1 MIPARNSQSDDSD
14 TTDCEE
20 INIPPSED
28 ETYCSSSAPS
38 LDSSLDR
45 MNLLDSD
52 GSEHDAPISPALQNA
67 PTISITNDLPSSSMM
82 QDIPFSPVLQAVFPS
97 ENETN
102 YNSIPSL
109 SSIPLLP
116 SPAVQSPLSL
126 QPTPN
131 TSQHLQ
137 KQITTRSV
145 RRERNN
151 RPRLVAKRNKRIPI
165 NFKWKKTRFI
175 HGATVEA
182 MPFSH
187 PPAEVPSPRQY
198 FALFFSDEIISD
210 IVTQTNMYSVQ
221 QIGRSI
227 NVTAKDIEE
236 FVAIHVIMGVVR
248 MPCYLDY
255 WSTQLRYAPVAD
267 IMPIKKYQLIRRFL
281 HFVDSNEESSDRF
294 QKVRPVVEKVRLN
307 CLLSAEEENQ
317 FSIDE
322 MTLPYKGKKAGNR
335 RQYNA
340 KKPKKWGFK
349 AFVRS
354 GVSGYIYDVLL
365 YGGDDTFRNIQF
377 TDREETLGFGGKVV
391 VALCQSIKNR
401 PCFVYFDNYY
411 TSLELVVY
419 LRNELGIFSLG
430 TIKSNRLRGC
440 QNVLDDDKKM
450 KKRGRGSFSQIVCN
464 ENKIAVVKWF
474 DNKPVTLVSSFADS
488 YPVTKIKRYSKDH
501 KAKIEIDCP
510 KVVRHYNTHMGGVD
524 LSDMLIALYRTQ
536 MKTRRW
542 YMGIFA
548 QILDIS
554 INNGWLLYRRHC
566 AQKNVKKV
574 LSLKDFRCHIYF
586 SLISKEVVERSDVAG
601 PSLKIKK
608 PVKSRPIDEIRYD
621 GMGHLPNLES
631 RGRCRV
637 CKDGQSTVMCIKC
650 NVRLCLTKKRN
661 CFYDFHVKK

>member
-1 MIPARNSQSDDSD
+1 MQVLQRARSKRILALIPARNSQSDDSD

-20 INIPPSED
+20 INEIPSED
-28 ETYCSSSAPS
+28 ETHCSSSTPS
-38 LDSSLDR
+38 LDSSLER
-45 MNLLDSD
+45 MNLFDSD
-52 GSEHDAPISPALQNA
+52 GSDHDAPMSPALQNA
-67 PTISITNDLPSSSMM
+67 PTVSITKELPSSVMM

-97 ENETN
+97 ENVTD

-151 RPRLVAKRNKRIPI
+151 RPRLVAKRIKRTPI
-165 NFKWKKTRFI
+165 DFKWKKTRFI

-187 PPAEVPSPRQY
+187 PPAELPSPRQY

-221 QIGRSI
+221 KLGRSI
-227 NVTAKDIEE
+227 NVNAKELNNSLLFI
-236 FVAIHVIMGVVR
+236 

-267 IMPIKKYQLIRRFL
+267 IMSLKKYQLIRRYI
-281 HFVDSNEESSDRF
+281 HFVDSNEESLDRF

-354 GVSGYIYDVLL
+354 GVSGYIYDFLL

-391 VALCQSIKNR
+391 VALCQSIKNK

-440 QNVLDDDKKM
+440 QNVIDDDKKM
-450 KKRGRGSFSQIVCN
+450 KKKGRGSFSQIVCN

-474 DNKPVTLVSSFADS
+474 DNKP
-488 YPVTKIKRYSKDH
+488 
-501 KAKIEIDCP
+501 
-510 KVVRHYNTHMGGVD
+510 
-524 LSDMLIALYRTQ
+524 
-536 MKTRRW
+536 
-542 YMGIFA
+542 
-548 QILDIS
+548 
-554 INNGWLLYRRHC
+554 
-566 AQKNVKKV
+566 
-574 LSLKDFRCHIYF
+574 
-586 SLISKEVVERSDVAG
+586 
-601 PSLKIKK
+601 K

-637 CKDGQSTVMCIKC
+637 CKDGQSTVMCIKY

-661 CFYDFHVKK
+661 CFYDFHV